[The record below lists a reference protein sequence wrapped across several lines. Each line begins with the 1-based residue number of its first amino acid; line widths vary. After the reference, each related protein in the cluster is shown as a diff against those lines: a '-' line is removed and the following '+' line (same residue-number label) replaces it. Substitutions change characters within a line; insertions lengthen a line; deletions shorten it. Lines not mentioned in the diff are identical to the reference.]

1 MLLVQRKKKQRQKWV
16 REKRPELHI
25 PIGQSKRLGG
35 MQHIFKA
42 DAHSTKHTHT
52 HKQSQALK
60 LKVNN
65 VGVAELLFISCYLK
79 QAVVSLL
86 KTEGSSTL
94 VFH

>member
-1 MLLVQRKKKQRQKWV
+1 MLRVQRKKQRQKWV
-16 REKRPELHI
+16 REKRPEIHI
-25 PIGQSKRLGG
+25 PIGRSKRLGG
-35 MQHIFKA
+35 MQHIFEA
-42 DAHSTKHTHT
+42 NAHTVTNT
-52 HKQSQALK
+52 RKQSQALK

-65 VGVAELLFISCYLK
+65 VGVVELLFISCYLK